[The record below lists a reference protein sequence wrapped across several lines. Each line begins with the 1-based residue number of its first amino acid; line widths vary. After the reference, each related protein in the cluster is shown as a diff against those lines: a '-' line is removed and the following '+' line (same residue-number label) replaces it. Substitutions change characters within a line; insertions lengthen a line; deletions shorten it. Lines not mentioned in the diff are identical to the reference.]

1 MDEVLVMLKM
11 FPGNSRFFC
20 NIRMSLQDTD
30 SSEGPATE
38 LTHACHYYYYFQL
51 CYVTTT
57 VSPLL
62 SSRTIPHVSCLACFP
77 STPPLSPL
85 RKGLVSPGMNKA

>member
-1 MDEVLVMLKM
+1 MDGVLVMLKM
-11 FPGNSRFFC
+11 FPGNGHFFS
-20 NIRMSLQDTD
+20 NIRMSIQDTD
-30 SSEGPATE
+30 SSGGPAIE

-62 SSRTIPHVSCLACFP
+62 SSSTIPHMFYLACFS
-77 STPPLSPL
+77 STPPLSPF
-85 RKGLVSPGMNKA
+85 RKGLASNGLNKG